1 MYKPRIGRMAAAVL
15 AASLLTAP
23 VVHATEVAGVSVEE
37 RAQAGNTE
45 LVLNGAGV
53 RTRLF
58 FKVYVAALYAPK
70 KSKVAATLI
79 DSREPRRI
87 VLHLLR
93 DLDAD
98 TLFGALQEGL
108 RKNLGEAELVR
119 LKPDTDQFEQLMRG
133 IGNARKG
140 DIITIDFTDTT
151 NVGFNGQA
159 RGSVGG
165 ADFARALLKV
175 WLGEQPVDAALKQA
189 LLGG

>member
-1 MYKPRIGRMAAAVL
+1 MAAAVL